1 MLTTMQPYTPQPLP
15 LSHLDY
21 QRLIRAVGRA
31 NAELARYDGL
41 LQGLVNP
48 ALMLSPLTTQEA
60 VLSSRIEGTQASL
73 DEVLEH
79 EAGDTKSG
87 EKGAD
92 IQEIINYRHVLSQ
105 AHEVL
110 ADAPITLGL
119 IRQMHKVLM
128 SSVRG
133 QNKSP
138 GEFRKDQN
146 WIGHLDCKIEEA
158 TFVPPSPL
166 QLRDHLEAWETYLAF
181 PDFDPLVQTA
191 IVHAQFELIHP
202 FKDGN
207 GRIGRLLIPLFL
219 YQTKTLSQ
227 PMFYLS
233 AYLEAHRDL
242 YYDRLRRISAD
253 EDWNG
258 WIEFFLQAVIEQAK
272 ENATKVRSIL
282 TLYDEM
288 KRRVEETTNSPYGL
302 RLLDTIFNRPI
313 FSTTDFIKRSDIPR
327 QTALPLLRKLK
338 DAGILLTWRASRGS
352 SPEILIFPDLLNM
365 VEGRTVVT

>member
-1 MLTTMQPYTPQPLP
+1 MNPYIPESLP
-15 LSHLDY
+15 LTQLDY
-21 QRLIRAVGRA
+21 RRLIQLVGRA

-48 ALMLSPLTTQEA
+48 GLMLSPLTTQEA
-60 VLSSRIEGTQASL
+60 VLSSRIEGTEASL
-73 DEVLEH
+73 DEVLQH

-92 IQEIINYRHVLSQ
+92 IQEIVNYRRALIM

-110 ADAPITLGL
+110 DDSPITLAL
-119 IRQMHKVLM
+119 IRQMHQELM

-133 QNKSP
+133 QDKSP
-138 GEFRKDQN
+138 GEFRKEQN
-146 WIGHLDCKIEEA
+146 WIGRPGCKIEDA
-158 TFVPPSPL
+158 TFVPPNPL
-166 QLRDHLEAWETYLAF
+166 QLQDYLLAWQAYLAIQ
-181 PDFDPLVQTA
+181 DFDPLVQTA

-219 YQTKTLSQ
+219 FQSKALSQ

-233 AYLEAHRDL
+233 AYLEAHRDI
-242 YYDRLRRISAD
+242 YYDRLQHISKTQ
-253 EDWNG
+253 DWNG
-258 WIEFFLQAVIEQAK
+258 WIEFFLQAVIEQAQ
-272 ENATKVRSIL
+272 ENSAKVRQIL
-282 TLYDEM
+282 QLYDNM
-288 KRRVEETTNSPYGL
+288 KQRIEQTTNSPYGL

-313 FSTTDFIKRSDIPR
+313 FSTTNFVVHSEIPR

-338 DAGILLTWRASRGS
+338 EAGILLTLRESRGS
-352 SPEILIFPDLLNM
+352 SPEILMFPNLLEI
-365 VEGRTVVT
+365 VEGREAYRAS